1 MSHPLRKPAAA
12 SNGKFDASAATNA
25 VVTLAATANNF
36 WVISTGVIW
45 SYSAAPTGGRL
56 TVAVNGAVVVDIDI
70 TAAGPGFLPLP
81 EIRTPGVNQQ
91 VVVTLYSGGGSVVGK
106 VSLVSAWLETNT
118 VPPG

>member
-12 SNGKFDASAATNA
+12 ANGKFNASAATDA
-25 VVTLAATANNF
+25 VVTLTADSTAF

-56 TVAVNGAVVVDIDI
+56 TVAINSVVIIDIDI

-81 EIRTPGVNQQ
+81 EIRTPLINQG

-106 VSLVSAWLETNT
+106 VSLVSAWKESGTP
-118 VPPG
+118 VG